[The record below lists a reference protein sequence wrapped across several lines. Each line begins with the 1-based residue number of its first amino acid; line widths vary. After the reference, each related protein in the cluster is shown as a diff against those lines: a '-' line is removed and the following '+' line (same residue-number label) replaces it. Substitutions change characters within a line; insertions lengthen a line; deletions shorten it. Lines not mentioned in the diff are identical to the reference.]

1 VNDEKEKLWRE
12 MFRCFRVG
20 VDCSIYLPCPMVGG
34 NYGVDSHCAWYF
46 LFSIGG
52 KVMKVV
58 VVKSPKLFKGV
69 LKLIFGIKK
78 EN

>member
-1 VNDEKEKLWRE
+1 
-12 MFRCFRVG
+12 
-20 VDCSIYLPCPMVGG
+20 MVGG

-78 EN
+78 ED